1 MAHSRCKPSATRRGV
16 PRGRWLHKGGSL
28 PVAKK
33 TARR

>member
-1 MAHSRCKPSATRRGV
+1 MAHSRCKPHATRRGT

-28 PVAKK
+28 PKAKA